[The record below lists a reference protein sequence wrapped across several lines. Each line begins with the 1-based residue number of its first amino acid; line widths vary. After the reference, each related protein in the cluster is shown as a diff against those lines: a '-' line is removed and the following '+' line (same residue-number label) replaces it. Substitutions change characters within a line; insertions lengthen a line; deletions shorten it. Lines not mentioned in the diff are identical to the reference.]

1 MTDQLYSWEYTAG
14 KRSCH
19 ESRDENVKSGQV
31 TYAVRDTIINEKRSK
46 RGDYMGIGDSG
57 IISVGK
63 DRDETLK
70 EMLSKLVDEDSALIS
85 LYYGDEITEKKPKK

>member
-1 MTDQLYSWEYTAG
+1 MKAEI
-14 KRSCH
+14 
-19 ESRDENVKSGQV
+19 ENVKSGQV
-31 TYAVRDTIINEKRSK
+31 TYAVRDTIINEKEIK

-70 EMLSKLVDEDSALIS
+70 RNAF
-85 LYYGDEITEKKPKK
+85 

>member
-1 MTDQLYSWEYTAG
+1 MSLS
-14 KRSCH
+14 
-19 ESRDENVKSGQV
+19 SRQRPYRGNSALIDYIPENTPQENEAAMKAEIENVKSGQV
-31 TYAVRDTIINEKRSK
+31 TYAVRDTIINEKEIK

-70 EMLSKLVDEDSALIS
+70 RNAF
-85 LYYGDEITEKKPKK
+85 